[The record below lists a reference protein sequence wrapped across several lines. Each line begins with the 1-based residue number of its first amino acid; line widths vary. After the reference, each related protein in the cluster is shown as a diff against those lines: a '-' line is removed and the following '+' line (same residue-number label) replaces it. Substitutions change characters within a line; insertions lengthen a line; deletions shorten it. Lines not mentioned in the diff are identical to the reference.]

1 MSSASPAAGTD
12 QAPAHADRCA
22 AAAGT
27 AVAEAAVGQA
37 GKEGNGNGKKRKWKE
52 KTKQPQKRK
61 KGIQDDELVEV
72 VTEHGLRCVQP
83 YVLCMLPR
91 AHLAHHSQFFVVFSC
106 IYNLHDWYDLQRWCG
121 RLHHTHAP
129 ALARALQPHLQSMV
143 SRYMFVYTTNAKG
156 RW

>member
-12 QAPAHADRCA
+12 QAPAHADKCA

-83 YVLCMLPR
+83 YV
-91 AHLAHHSQFFVVFSC
+91 
-106 IYNLHDWYDLQRWCG
+106 
-121 RLHHTHAP
+121 HAP
-129 ALARALQPHLQSMV
+129 TRAPCTPFAVLRCFLRIHNLTI
-143 SRYMFVYTTNAKG
+143 YK
-156 RW
+156 